1 MQTKKKR
8 ITRTVAYVLLTI
20 YSIITIYPFLWAF
33 LASFKPYSEIV
44 RIGAPLFSS
53 NMSLTNYQYIFT
65 QDPMFPHW
73 IVNSLFIAI
82 VGTALNILFNSMG
95 GYALARLSFPGR
107 RTLFMVVLVCIMV
120 PSQILLIPNY
130 LIMKAFG
137 ILDSY
142 NALILPSA
150 INFAYIFMMRQF
162 FITFPK
168 ELEESAQLDGLG
180 RMGIFF
186 RIVVPMAK
194 SSIATQGIFV
204 FMGFWNDF
212 MRPLLYI
219 TSENKYTLTLGL
231 QSFQTQHGM
240 QWNYIMA
247 AAMITILPIIFLY
260 IILNKY
266 FMTGMRIG
274 GEK

>member
-1 MQTKKKR
+1 M
-8 ITRTVAYVLLTI
+8 
-20 YSIITIYPFLWAF
+20 
-33 LASFKPYSEIV
+33 
-44 RIGAPLFSS
+44 
-53 NMSLTNYQYIFT
+53 
-65 QDPMFPHW
+65 
-73 IVNSLFIAI
+73 
-82 VGTALNILFNSMG
+82 
-95 GYALARLSFPGR
+95 
-107 RTLFMVVLVCIMV
+107 CIMV